1 MINTNDEPEEINLRN
16 PLWAAFWALLWP
28 GAGHIY
34 QRRYAK
40 GVLFMVCIL
49 FLFVTG
55 WSLGGQKVVYA
66 SWRNGDRRWQYFCQ
80 FWVGAPAWPAILQ
93 TVHITP
99 FGSDF
104 MRRPAVDSTVDRQW
118 FNDQINHDQPTEA
131 ALWQLIYHGDYEL
144 GTVFTMIAGLLNLL
158 VIFDAAAGPV
168 HTKKK
173 PINKEKGNIDQI
185 S

>member
-1 MINTNDEPEEINLRN
+1 MTDTNDDSTEIDLRN
-16 PLWAAFWALLWP
+16 PLRAAFWALLWP
-28 GAGHIY
+28 GSGHIY

-49 FLFVTG
+49 SLFVTG
-55 WSLGGQKVVYA
+55 WNLGGQKVVYA

-80 FWVGAPAWPAILQ
+80 FWTGIPAWPAILQ
-93 TVHITP
+93 TVNITP
-99 FGSDF
+99 FGRDF
-104 MRRPAVDSTVDRQW
+104 MRRPAVDQQW
-118 FNDQINHDQPTEA
+118 LNDQVNHDQPTEA
-131 ALWQLIYHGDYEL
+131 ALWQLNYHGDYEL

-168 HTKKK
+168 DTQKKRFK
-173 PINKEKGNIDQI
+173 RGKENIDDI